1 MWLEQ
6 VQNTVVEYW
15 KEGQMN
21 KSILYLYVLSLPPLL
36 RKQREIPGSK
46 ERDTLLHLVMEK

>member
-21 KSILYLYVLSLPPLL
+21 KPILYLYVLSLPPLL
-36 RKQREIPGSK
+36 RKQTEIPGSK

>member
-1 MWLEQ
+1 MWLDQ